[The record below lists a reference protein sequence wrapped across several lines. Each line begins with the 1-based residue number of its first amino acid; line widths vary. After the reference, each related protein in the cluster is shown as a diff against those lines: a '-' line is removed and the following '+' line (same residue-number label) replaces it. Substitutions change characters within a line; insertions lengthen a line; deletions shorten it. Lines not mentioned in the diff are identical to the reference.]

1 MEIIRVSAHT
11 KFKITI
17 KPVTSEVKV
26 KIGLWGST
34 SIQGCS
40 GLQSKLNI
48 RSKVETGSL
57 LPSHSYLTPLT
68 PISRFSVAMLSL
80 IQLSTAIAWIFLY
93 LSGGLEMALSAECE
107 NSSCFT

>member
-26 KIGLWGST
+26 KIGSWGST

-80 IQLSTAIAWIFLY
+80 IHLSTAWPRYQLWIFTNAF
-93 LSGGLEMALSAECE
+93 SNQAKRPD
-107 NSSCFT
+107 TT